1 MGSYDGAETCEQLG
15 SFLLSQL
22 QNRTIPRQWTGHF
35 KHHTKRYR
43 KHQKGNMPH
52 LQSQWATDH
61 HRSQRKDHFL
71 EVTFNLNKSTYQP
84 FTKPNTTLKYVHRE
98 RNHPPT
104 TTKNIPAG
112 INERLSSLSSDKA
125 YFDQATPPYQKAL
138 DKCGYRYTLHYEPPT
153 TNKRKNRQRNN
164 ILWYN
169 LLFSKKLQHQYQTRF
184 LALVDKHLP

>member
-1 MGSYDGAETCEQLG
+1 MGSYVVAETCEQLG

-22 QNRTIPRQWTGHF
+22 QNQTLPRQRLVISNTTPRETENIKKEICCIFNHNG
-35 KHHTKRYR
+35 
-43 KHQKGNMPH
+43 
-52 LQSQWATDH
+52 LQITIEANEKTIG
-61 HRSQRKDHFL
+61 FL
-71 EVTFNLNKSTYQP
+71 KVTFNLNKSTYQP
-84 FTKPNTTLKYVHRE
+84 FTKPNTTLKYVHHE

-125 YFDQATPPYQKAL
+125 FFDQATSPYQKAL
-138 DKCGYRYTLHYEPPT
+138 EKCGYRYTLYYEPPT

-169 LLFSKKLQHQYQTRF
+169 LLFSKNVSTNIRPDSLT
-184 LALVDKHLP
+184 

>member
-1 MGSYDGAETCEQLG
+1 MSSYDVAETYKQLG
-15 SFLLSQL
+15 NFLLSQL
-22 QNRTIPRQWTGHF
+22 QNPNLPRRRIGHF
-35 KHHTKRYR
+35 KHHTERYR

-84 FTKPNTTLKYVHRE
+84 FTKPNTTLKYVRHE

-112 INERLSSLSSDKA
+112 INENCHPFHPTKDSSTK
-125 YFDQATPPYQKAL
+125 PP
-138 DKCGYRYTLHYEPPT
+138 LHIKKHLKNADTVILYT
-153 TNKRKNRQRNN
+153 TNH
-164 ILWYN
+164 
-169 LLFSKKLQHQYQTRF
+169 LQLTNEKTDNETTYSGTTSYSVKTSTPISDQI
-184 LALVDKHLP
+184 P